1 MSSEPTWIGDGQMFS
16 YDVDTKH
23 VGVFSTA
30 LRRVTIVPDAT
41 SQHYV
46 TLFRTSTPDAVLVT
60 GVFDG
65 GDTEVT
71 RVELPW
77 LQEGQRFRVG
87 EPLLDIRPDGELL
100 YAVGRVNGSLTDLLE
115 LDPRRR
121 RGRRLG
127 GIPGQVMRG
136 PIFLDD
142 WLAFVSTRFD
152 HKLAVRRR
160 DGTSELLADGS
171 ILNANHC
178 GNDLIVDRALDDG
191 RAVVDRIDQSGKLIR
206 RLSEGPLSGQSDCSP
221 DGQTWFFADGTSPPR
236 LEQCRETGCRVLA
249 EHSSYGLS
257 VSPDG
262 QRVAFVKLASRGPLV
277 GWMPA
282 AGGAT
287 HEVVDTETAC
297 AIGWASNQTLWVS
310 RRRDGKFLWTEVDAD
325 TGKETG
331 HTVLGQRDC
340 SDGGGDPLSPVNPDL
355 RVIAERVS
363 QLRLLP
369 RAQLHRH

>member
-41 SQHYV
+41 SQQYV
-46 TLFRTSTPDAVLVT
+46 TLFRTSTLDAVLVS

-65 GDTEVT
+65 GETEVT

-77 LQEGQRFRVG
+77 LQEGERFRVG

-100 YAVGRVNGSLTDLLE
+100 YGVGRANGRLTNLLE

-127 GIPGQVMRG
+127 GIPGQTVRS

-142 WLAFVSTRFD
+142 SLSFVSTRFN
-152 HKLAVRRR
+152 HKLSVRRR
-160 DGTSELLADGS
+160 DGSWARLPGDS
-171 ILNANHC
+171 IVRAQHC
-178 GNDLIVDRALDDG
+178 GADLIVDRGLPDG
-191 RAVVDRIDQSGKLIR
+191 RVVVDRIDQSGKLVG
-206 RLSEGPLSGQSDCSP
+206 RLSEGPLAGQGDCSP
-221 DGQTWFFADGTSPPR
+221 DGQTWFFVEGTSPPR

-249 EHSSYGLS
+249 EHSSYGVS
-257 VSPDG
+257 ASPDG
-262 QRVAFVKLASRGPLV
+262 KRLAFVKLATRGPLV
-277 GWMPA
+277 GWMPVD
-282 AGGAT
+282 GGAI
-287 HEVVDTETAC
+287 HDVVDTETAC

-325 TGKETG
+325 SGKETG
-331 HTVLGQRDC
+331 QTVPGQRDC
-340 SDGGGDPLSPVNPDL
+340 SDGGSDPLSPVNPDL

-369 RAQLHRH
+369 RAQLRR